1 MKHTEIPHELDNRKI
16 SLTDNE
22 NEQRILEPGDK
33 VIYAAIRRYMNE
45 DSRECYPSIQKI
57 KEKTHC
63 GQSKVV
69 GAIDRLVDA
78 GFIKKSQKKAPN
90 GKYTNFYYFPKTEF
104 DKHFEMFTDEFLDLD
119 MPINIKE
126 YYMDIQQYLYDKDSG
141 VGKCSFNNTSLAA
154 KLGISVPS
162 VKKYNT
168 YLIEHGYLEEESTNK
183 TDEAGLVVVQK
194 NFNLTGLQQA
204 ALWVKAVTE
213 TVQRHDEDIED
224 LKERMSEI
232 EKKNQALEKELSLY
246 RNQTIISEYQK
257 F

>member
-246 RNQTIISEYQK
+246 RNKTTNTDYPK

>member
-16 SLTDNE
+16 SLVDNE

-63 GQSKVV
+63 GQSKVT
-69 GAIDRLVDA
+69 GAIERLINA
-78 GFIKKSQKKAPN
+78 GFIKKTQKKAPN
-90 GKYTNFYYFPKTEF
+90 GKYTNYYYFPKTEF

-119 MPINIKE
+119 MPTNIKE

-162 VKKYNT
+162 VKKYNA
-168 YLIEHGYLEEESTNK
+168 YLIEHGYLDEESTDK

-194 NFNLTGLQQA
+194 NFNLSNLNQA

-213 TVQRHDEDIED
+213 TVQRHDEDIEE

-232 EKKNQALEKELSLY
+232 ERKNKALEKELSLY
-246 RNQTIISEYQK
+246 RNKTSDVLYPK

>member
-63 GQSKVV
+63 GQSKIT
-69 GAIDRLVDA
+69 GAIDRLINA
-78 GFIKKSQKKAPN
+78 GFIKKTQKKAPN

-104 DKHFEMFTDEFLDLD
+104 DRHFEMFTDEFLDLD

-194 NFNLTGLQQA
+194 NFNLSTLNQA

-213 TVQRHDEDIED
+213 TVQRHDEDIEE

-232 EKKNQALEKELSLY
+232 EKKNKALEKELSLY
-246 RNQTIISEYQK
+246 RNHTIEVSYPT

>member
-204 ALWVKAVTE
+204 AL
-213 TVQRHDEDIED
+213 
-224 LKERMSEI
+224 
-232 EKKNQALEKELSLY
+232 
-246 RNQTIISEYQK
+246 
-257 F
+257 